1 MPRVPAGSVSFW
13 KTRSN
18 SDQTNSKCSTPL
30 ERWGI
35 DFVQD
40 LPTTK
45 SGNQHIVTAIDYA
58 TRWVVA
64 RAVPSR
70 DSVTVANFIYEL
82 MMNYGSPF
90 ELFSDRGS
98 SFISE
103 GIREYEKL
111 QHIRHHATTPYHPQT
126 NGMVERM
133 HATMGHAIT
142 TLTQG
147 RPDRWDEST
156 TNSVCT
162 SSQEARRHKEVALLS
177 LVWGRAK
184 TPGDDN
190 PIPEMMA
197 PLDEIERME
206 ERAEHTAR
214 NFDDLGMERAAAYH
228 RSVAQ
233 AKAMRL
239 RNKWDP
245 ESTDYYFK
253 IGDWVKLKHH
263 SKTKFEFDW
272 KGPYH
277 VVDVGH
283 PAVQSPKLTLNTI
296 KVHHAYGLQS
306 DEDSQLASILER
318 LQLLEAEN
326 ASLKQSISQAQ
337 SQAQSQPQ
345 EATQHIA
352 PPLPQ
357 YRQSHPIPA
366 RQVQREPAEAAHL
379 PQPAGAG
386 VSYHSKPIQFRGIKV
401 ATAGTLLT
409 TWLRRGSNPILEK
422 HPRQNA
428 PQLLPAFKALLT
440 RTFSATDVTV
450 QAAADIQRLT
460 KEWPREYLLFTVPA
474 N

>member
-1 MPRVPAGSVSFW
+1 MNDTFCHVTSNGFEKVPYCPSWQRNSVYKRFHRGLGHLKYDSIADLVSRRYWWPTMAQDLKRFI
-13 KTRSN
+13 RECPECQL
-18 SDQTNSKCSTPL
+18 DQSAFGKHAATPIRPIPSVAL
-30 ERWGI
+30 PFERWGI

-147 RPDRWDEST
+147 RPDRWDEYLQQT
-156 TNSVCT
+156 VF
-162 SSQEARRHKEVALLS
+162 ALRVRKHAVTKKSPFYL
-177 LVWGRAK
+177 LYGVEPRL
-184 TPGDDN
+184 PGDDN

-283 PAVQSPKLTLNTI
+283 PGTYWLMEPEGRRLDSTVSEVDLAPW
-296 KVHHAYGLQS
+296 LQS
-306 DEDSQLASILER
+306 TQENITFFDGTHRSKILEP
-318 LQLLEAEN
+318 
-326 ASLKQSISQAQ
+326 SS
-337 SQAQSQPQ
+337 
-345 EATQHIA
+345 
-352 PPLPQ
+352 
-357 YRQSHPIPA
+357 
-366 RQVQREPAEAAHL
+366 
-379 PQPAGAG
+379 
-386 VSYHSKPIQFRGIKV
+386 
-401 ATAGTLLT
+401 
-409 TWLRRGSNPILEK
+409 
-422 HPRQNA
+422 
-428 PQLLPAFKALLT
+428 
-440 RTFSATDVTV
+440 
-450 QAAADIQRLT
+450 
-460 KEWPREYLLFTVPA
+460 
-474 N
+474 